1 MKHREK
7 ALELEGRFKD
17 AEAAQDE
24 AGCEENNYRSHCEP
38 QERQLRM
45 DCIEEKEMLKKC
57 AQNAERKVKRIQEEL
72 HRATQTQNT
81 EDMDININTVK
92 AMHRLYPDGVS
103 HDR

>member
-38 QERQLRM
+38 KSVSFVWTVLRRR
-45 DCIEEKEMLKKC
+45 KC
-57 AQNAERKVKRIQEEL
+57 
-72 HRATQTQNT
+72 
-81 EDMDININTVK
+81 
-92 AMHRLYPDGVS
+92 
-103 HDR
+103 